1 MQQTMSMVLMTAWK
15 VLLVGLTV
23 SITFGIP
30 LVFLYM
36 VSVLQ
41 NVFLDLVLVCDAFG
55 LAILYG
61 VILVAV
67 LQEVVR
73 RPQRARAEP
82 GSVP

>member
-1 MQQTMSMVLMTAWK
+1 MRMVLILMTAWK

-36 VSVLQ
+36 VSVFQ
-41 NVFLDLVLVCDAFG
+41 NVLLDLVLVCDAFG
-55 LAILYG
+55 LAVLYG
-61 VILVAV
+61 VIMVAV

-73 RPQRARAEP
+73 RPQRARAGP
-82 GSVP
+82 GSGP

>member
-1 MQQTMSMVLMTAWK
+1 MRMVLVLMTAWK

-23 SITFGIP
+23 LITFVIP

-36 VSVLQ
+36 VSVFQ
-41 NVFLDLVLVCDAFG
+41 NVLLDLVLVCDAFG
-55 LAILYG
+55 LAVLYG
-61 VILVAV
+61 VIMVSV

-73 RPQRARAEP
+73 RPQRAGAEP